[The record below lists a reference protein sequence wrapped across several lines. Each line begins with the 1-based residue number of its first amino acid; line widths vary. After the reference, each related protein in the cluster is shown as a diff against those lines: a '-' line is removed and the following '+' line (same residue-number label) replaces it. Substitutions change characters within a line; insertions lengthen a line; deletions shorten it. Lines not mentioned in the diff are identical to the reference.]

1 MWLSFAP
8 IPSYTAKYYNV
19 EISDVDW
26 FSVVYFIV
34 SLLVGFVSIGVL
46 DTFGLK
52 VSVGGEISI
61 RSGRVYVI
69 ILRSYIVLYIVVNSV
84 TNNTHTHSNSL
95 THAHT
100 HSLTHSST
108 WVQGST

>member
-8 IPSYTAKYYNV
+8 IPDYTAKYYNV

-61 RSGRVYVI
+61 RVY
-69 ILRSYIVLYIVVNSV
+69 YDHFVLLYCTV
-84 TNNTHTHSNSL
+84 HCRE
-95 THAHT
+95 
-100 HSLTHSST
+100 
-108 WVQGST
+108 QCY